1 MQPTPVLD
9 PERIRELVATPH
21 DALFR
26 GLISDAARADALIRE
41 HFPER
46 LKCRLAGGPARQG
59 MVGQVDSLLRQ
70 TFPDGVFMFGGSPGK
85 PETVVITEAKH
96 GVGPDVVEQLGGYLF
111 GNRRYWL
118 EQGARPHVMTMLVT
132 MDPPPVEADWV
143 RGRDCYGRVLLG
155 NDSVQ
160 IACVWL
166 AIAQLRYEVLSRMPV
181 VRAVLGAMQCAYV
194 EPAPLDTLGKV
205 FRDLSG
211 LPSNSVLWGMTYVYG
226 MLMFALELADYNAL
240 IREADPRDRE
250 AEMATM
256 FQQQMAERD
265 DLRRAEGHAEGHAQG
280 RTEGR
285 AEGRAEL
292 LLRQVRR
299 RFGTVPSDVDARVRS
314 APDSQVDAWADAVLD
329 ARSLDDLLKNGRLN

>member
-1 MQPTPVLD
+1 M
-9 PERIRELVATPH
+9 
-21 DALFR
+21 
-26 GLISDAARADALIRE
+26 
-41 HFPER
+41 
-46 LKCRLAGGPARQG
+46 
-59 MVGQVDSLLRQ
+59 
-70 TFPDGVFMFGGSPGK
+70 
-85 PETVVITEAKH
+85 
-96 GVGPDVVEQLGGYLF
+96 
-111 GNRRYWL
+111 
-118 EQGARPHVMTMLVT
+118 
-132 MDPPPVEADWV
+132 
-143 RGRDCYGRVLLG
+143 LLG
-155 NDSVQ
+155 NDSGQ

-166 AIAQLRYEVLSRMPV
+166 AIVQLRYEVLSRMPV

-226 MLMFALELADYNAL
+226 MLMFALEFADYNAL

-265 DLRRAEGHAEGHAQG
+265 DLRRAEGRAEG
-280 RTEGR
+280 RS
-285 AEGRAEL
+285 EGRAEL